1 MIRIAVTLAIHEAWT
16 PRARGICCPLHKD
29 EWGWARMLGIYSRL
43 IGILPKGAV
52 QDALRSI
59 TIPKPPKPLPED
71 CRPWYWKEATL
82 THTMADSRRE
92 DWERILEPYR
102 REIRTVLELGS
113 YEGQSALFWINHFGA
128 SVTCIDNWQNF
139 ADGCSSASEVERH
152 FDANLR
158 GRAHKIKDNSTPA
171 LYSLKKSH
179 AMFDLIYIDG
189 DHSADQVM
197 VDSILAWGCLRFGG
211 IMIWDDYCDTP
222 ETIDFFRRSH
232 SAEFIGNTGQQMFV
246 RRR

>member
-1 MIRIAVTLAIHEAWT
+1 M
-16 PRARGICCPLHKD
+16 
-29 EWGWARMLGIYSRL
+29 GWAWMFGIYSRL
-43 IGILPKGAV
+43 IGVLPKGAV

-59 TIPKPPKPLPED
+59 TIPKPRPED

-102 REIRTVLELGS
+102 REIRTVLEIGS

-128 SVTCIDNWQNF
+128 SVTCIDSWQNF

-152 FDANLR
+152 FDANLH
-158 GRAHKIKDNSTPA
+158 GRAHKIKDDSTPA
-171 LYSLKKSH
+171 LYSLQNSQ

-197 VDSILAWGCLRFGG
+197 IDSTLAW
-211 IMIWDDYCDTP
+211 
-222 ETIDFFRRSH
+222 RS
-232 SAEFIGNTGQQMFV
+232 
-246 RRR
+246 